1 MTEPLTLSFDVACSV
16 EHAFITWTTR
26 IASWWP
32 SDHTV
37 AGGEVVLEPGLA
49 GRIFERST
57 DGTEHD
63 WGRIT
68 LWDPPSALGYSWRL
82 EREAEHATHV
92 EIRFVAVGG
101 ASTRVEI
108 EHRGWEALGETA
120 VEWRDRNRKGW
131 YSLIPYYTRGAQA

>member
-1 MTEPLTLSFDVACSV
+1 VTEPLTLSFDVACSV
-16 EHAFITWTTR
+16 EHAFTTWTTR
-26 IASWWP
+26 IATWWP

-37 AGGEVVLEPGLA
+37 SGGEVVLEPGPG

-57 DGTEHD
+57 DGTEYD

-68 LWDPPSALGYSWRL
+68 VWEPPSVLGYSWHL
-82 EREAEHATHV
+82 GREAEHATDV
-92 EIRFVAVGG
+92 EIRFVPGEG

-120 VEWRDRNRKGW
+120 GLWRDRNQIGW
-131 YSLIPYYTRGAQA
+131 NSLIPHYTRGAQA

>member
-1 MTEPLTLSFDVACSV
+1 VTEPLKLSFTVACSV
-16 EHAFITWTTR
+16 EHAFTTWTTR
-26 IASWWP
+26 MATWWP

-37 AGGEVVLEPGLA
+37 SGGEVVLEPGLG

-68 LWDPPSALGYSWRL
+68 VWKPPSVLKYSWHLGRG
-82 EREAEHATHV
+82 AEDATEV
-92 EIRFVAVGG
+92 EIHFTPMGG

-120 VEWRDRNRKGW
+120 DLWRDRNQIGW
-131 YSLIPYYTRGAQA
+131 NSLIPHYTQGAQA

>member
-1 MTEPLTLSFDVACSV
+1 VSFDVACSV
-16 EHAFITWTTR
+16 EHAFTTWTTR
-26 IASWWP
+26 IATWWP

-37 AGGEVVLEPGLA
+37 CGGEVVLEPGPG

-68 LWDPPSALGYSWRL
+68 VWEPPSLLAYSWHL
-82 EREAEHATHV
+82 GGVAERATDV
-92 EIRFVAVGG
+92 EIRFLLRED

-108 EHRGWEALGETA
+108 EHCGWEGLGESA
-120 VEWRDRNRKGW
+120 GLWRQRNQIGW
-131 YSLIPYYTRGAQA
+131 DSLIPHYTRGAQA